1 MVKKLS
7 DKQKETIVNFFKKG
21 KTIDELSKE
30 FNYTKL
36 TISRN
41 LKKNL
46 GEKLYKELI
55 IKSKLAKK
63 NFESKMKKSDFD
75 NKYDEKIKSY
85 EDMVRLFFELHD
97 STQVNRQG
105 TYVGIQY
112 RSEIFYANDEEKKIA
127 EKVLDEMNKK
137 LDGKVSTKVSK
148 EKNYCKAEGYH
159 QKYEKN
165 KSLKFG

>member
-1 MVKKLS
+1 MCGGDTGHIEVVKV
-7 DKQKETIVNFFKKG
+7 Q
-21 KTIDELSKE
+21 
-30 FNYTKL
+30 
-36 TISRN
+36 
-41 LKKNL
+41 
-46 GEKLYKELI
+46 
-55 IKSKLAKK
+55 
-63 NFESKMKKSDFD
+63 
-75 NKYDEKIKSY
+75 YDEKTKSY